1 MRRQAT
7 LSTMWRCNTNII
19 IVIIIDIIIVM
30 NTNIIVIIIIMI
42 NIFKM
47 RYEAF
52 GQSPVEHGVMDPT
65 GEKMTFKTMSVFVM
79 TMALMIKMVMAT
91 SFLKNFA
98 MDWNR

>member
-19 IVIIIDIIIVM
+19 IFVIIVIINLNI
-30 NTNIIVIIIIMI
+30 NIIVLIIIMI

-52 GQSPVEHGVMDPT
+52 GQSPVDHGVMDPT

-79 TMALMIKMVMAT
+79 IMALMIKMVMAT